1 MVPRR
6 ALLLATAMWPPVTAI
21 GCLLSAGMRPAVPI
35 PVAGALLTVALLRRG
50 SILLSVALIVL
61 CGSLAAQADL
71 GRSPLPAGAFAGTV
85 QLLEDPSI
93 STGITQVDVR
103 SSRGQLRLVARAG
116 AGEKLAGLFAGDRVS
131 IDGSVPAT
139 SRPDTSGHLRARLQV
154 RSVGSVR
161 ERTPA
166 VAMVSGLR
174 EAIGR
179 GAASLPTQLRP
190 LYLGIVIGDDRG
202 ASREMIDEMRASGL
216 AHLSVVSGENLLF
229 LMILLS
235 PVLRR
240 LGLRHRIALI
250 GAVVMVFA
258 SITRF
263 QPSIL
268 RASAMAL
275 VAAVAISIG
284 RPTTPVR
291 ILGLAV
297 VAALLCDPLLVE
309 SLGFRL
315 SVAATA
321 GIVLLA
327 APVARRL
334 PGPRAL
340 AVALAVPIAAQ
351 LGVAPITI
359 PMFGPQPLSAIPANV
374 LAEPAAAFVMMWGC
388 SVGVIAGLLGGGVA
402 GIMQLPVHLAL
413 RWIVLVA
420 RTVSHLPSPTI
431 DLPRLLGVLLCAT
444 LALLARRRRARS
456 SRGHARGARSGRE
469 SPGLR
474 G

>member
-93 STGITQVDVR
+93 SSGITQVDVR

-116 AGEKLAGLFAGDRVS
+116 VGEKLAGLFAGDRVS

-139 SRPDTSGHLRARLQV
+139 FRPDTSGHLRARLQV

-166 VAMVSGLR
+166 VAMVSELR

-179 GAASLPTQLRP
+179 GAASLPPQLRP

-240 LGLRHRIALI
+240 LGLRPRIALI

-327 APVARRL
+327 APLARRL

-413 RWIVLVA
+413 GWIVLVA